1 MGVEDLEQIEFR
13 SRGELRKW
21 LAKNHPSADKFWLVM
36 YKKHVPDFYIPY
48 GDVVEELL
56 CFGWIDGR
64 TRRLDDDRTML
75 LVAPRKSGS
84 TWSAPNKQRVEALN
98 EAGMMQPAG
107 QAKIDEAKQ
116 DGSWE
121 FLDDID
127 NLVIPDDLA
136 AALAKNKRATK
147 YFDAFSNSSK
157 KIILYWIKTAKRD
170 ATRQKRISET
180 VRLAAKNIK
189 AATPAAYGQ

>member
-1 MGVEDLEQIEFR
+1 
-13 SRGELRKW
+13 
-21 LAKNHPSADKFWLVM
+21 
-36 YKKHVPDFYIPY
+36 
-48 GDVVEELL
+48 
-56 CFGWIDGR
+56 
-64 TRRLDDDRTML
+64 
-75 LVAPRKSGS
+75 
-84 TWSAPNKQRVEALN
+84 
-98 EAGMMQPAG
+98 MQPAG